1 MNFQSMYMHS
11 RGEPSPAT
19 ILQSLDHFGGIGVR
33 APLRVFLVEDSPEVR
48 DLLLDY
54 LHVAGEI
61 EIVGFADT
69 EDDAVAAIVD
79 EPVDAVIID
88 LKLRI
93 GSGMTVIQR
102 LRAARQVPA
111 PTLIVFTN
119 HPLQAIRERAMKLGA
134 DYFFDKSIDYEKI
147 RSTLRTLRDK

>member
-1 MNFQSMYMHS
+1 MNIQRMNVQS
-11 RGEPSPAT
+11 RGEPSPST
-19 ILQSLDHFGGIGVR
+19 IMQTLDHVGAVGVR
-33 APLRVFLVEDSPEVR
+33 AALRIFLVEDSPEVR

-69 EDDAVAAIVD
+69 EDEAVAAIVD

>member
-1 MNFQSMYMHS
+1 MNLQHTNVQPG
-11 RGEPSPAT
+11 REPSPAT
-19 ILQSLDHFGGIGVR
+19 ITQNLESFGVAGVR

-61 EIVGFADT
+61 DIVGYADT
-69 EDDAVAAIVD
+69 EDEAVAAIVA
-79 EPVDAVIID
+79 EPVDAVIVD

-93 GSGMTVIQR
+93 GGGMKVIQR
-102 LRAARQVPA
+102 LREDKQTPA

-119 HPLQAIRERAMKLGA
+119 HPLPAIRDRAMKSGA
-134 DYFFDKSIDYEKI
+134 DYFFDKSIDYEKV
-147 RSTLRTLRDK
+147 RATLLGLRQP

>member
-1 MNFQSMYMHS
+1 MNIQRMNVQPS
-11 RGEPSPAT
+11 GEPSPAT

-102 LRAARQVPA
+102 LRAARQIPP